1 MSPTNMSRAM
11 VAGAIGN
18 LLEWY
23 DFTVYGY
30 FAASIGRAFFPQ
42 QNQVAQVLSA
52 FGIFAVG
59 FLMRPVGGALFGY
72 IGDHFGR
79 RIALSVSVI
88 AMALPTFLI
97 GVLPGYAVL
106 GIAAPLLLTLLRMIQ
121 GLSVGGE
128 YTTSVVFL
136 VERARPE
143 RRGVVGATANL
154 GALTGILAGSATGAV
169 LETLMSAQAVQEWGW
184 RVPFWIGLTVGLAG
198 LVLRRGLKEEPADKS
213 RQGVP
218 LLAVFRQYWRLL
230 LYLAFVSAFGAVG
243 FYLIFVYI
251 VSWLQ
256 FADGVAPA
264 QALSINTLSML
275 LLMPTEVGVA
285 ALSDRIGRR
294 PVLLW
299 VTGLAVVL
307 AWPLFRLLHGPDQW
321 MILLG
326 QIGFVLLVGGYY
338 GCLPAFMVETV
349 AAPMR
354 CTAIALGY
362 NVSLGLIGG
371 VSPMV
376 ATWLVYRTA
385 NDYTP
390 AFMIMAAAAVSFLV
404 LAHGFGLRARNGGT
418 AAAGR
423 GADRQ

>member
-218 LLAVFRQYWRLL
+218 LLAVFRQHWRLL

-264 QALSINTLSML
+264 QALSINTISML

-294 PVLLW
+294 SVLLW

-418 AAAGR
+418 AA
-423 GADRQ
+423 